1 MKEGQ
6 KMQTDLIFLLMCGI
20 AVLVML
26 VYYSRRDRKILSFI
40 FGAFTGMV
48 ALFILNKYG
57 GAIGA
62 DIPLNV
68 FNVSGSAVL
77 GVPFV
82 AGLVVLRYL

>member
-1 MKEGQ
+1 MRN
-6 KMQTDLIFLLMCGI
+6 DLIFWLICGV

-40 FGAFTGMV
+40 FGSFTGMT
-48 ALFILNKYG
+48 ALFILNRYG

-62 DIPLNV
+62 EIPLNI
-68 FNVSGSAVL
+68 FNVGGSAFL

-82 AGLVVLRYL
+82 AGLVVLKYL